1 MSLLGKALVGL
12 MFVSSHLA
20 AQSQPL
26 TIFVPAEFTSSSPL
40 LKAMRKEAA
49 RLISPADYLA
59 SWLPT
64 SAAVGASFE
73 QLVVIRFSGKCSSR
87 AEDADVAQRA
97 ASTAASLA
105 TTSVSGGQVLPFIR
119 VDCDRTRRLIEHAL
133 APLPSGARD
142 TIYGRALGR
151 VVAHELYHVLA
162 RTTGHHA
169 IGVSKPCF
177 AAADLLAS
185 RFQFD
190 PVSLAQMRPAPA
202 PAPVQSPAVTADAA
216 DGGAADGR

>member
-12 MFVSSHLA
+12 MFASSHLA

-73 QLVVIRFSGKCSSR
+73 QLVVIRFTGQCSSR
-87 AEDADVAQRA
+87 AEDADVVQRA
-97 ASTAASLA
+97 PSTTAASLA
-105 TTSVSGGQVLPFIR
+105 TTSVSGGQVLPFVR

-162 RTTGHHA
+162 HTTGHHA
-169 IGVSKPCF
+169 VGASKPCF
-177 AAADLLAS
+177 SAADLLSS

-202 PAPVQSPAVTADAA
+202 AVQSPALTADAA
-216 DGGAADGR
+216 DGGGADGR